1 MKKIRKNNCKT
12 QLYLD
17 VEINMKKNTK
27 ECSSNVKEPSVKQN
41 IAKRADA
48 RYRDLPVGL
57 TETRGCRY
65 KFYTRKGNPIGQI
78 KCCLKNKNWASAM
91 YGDKRTRQEAIAIV
105 FAAKLK
111 DQLRE
116 CK

>member
-17 VEINMKKNTK
+17 AEINMQKYTETTSVSKCKVKKT
-27 ECSSNVKEPSVKQN
+27 S
-41 IAKRADA
+41 AK
-48 RYRDLPVGL
+48 YRDLPIGL

-65 KFYTRKGNPIGQI
+65 QFHTKKGNPIGQI
-78 KCCLKNKNWASAM
+78 KCCLKNKSWVSAV

-105 FAAKLK
+105 FAAKLR
-111 DQLRE
+111 DRLRE
-116 CK
+116 YNQVG